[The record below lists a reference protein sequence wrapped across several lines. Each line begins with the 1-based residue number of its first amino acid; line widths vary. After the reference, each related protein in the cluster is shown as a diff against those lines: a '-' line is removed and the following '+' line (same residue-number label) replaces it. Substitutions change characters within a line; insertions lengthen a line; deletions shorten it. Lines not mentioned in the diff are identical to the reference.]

1 MKIEKIV
8 SFVGLLFLAAVVT
21 ALVWATREQ
30 PGLSPGTEQGVSE
43 TLEYPP
49 FPSPNGYGIL
59 LQAAD
64 NTKKL
69 DKDVKAMSRGA
80 LVAYV
85 SSHEEALK
93 IARSAFEF
101 DSRVILDGES
111 EFTDRQT
118 EELDGFGRLGTL
130 FTAQALLAESK
141 VQVNVAF
148 DAYIELIKIATVVS
162 RGGVAENLNAGS
174 ALNEKGCLGVESLI
188 RKLSKDSIRAA
199 IEKIG
204 EINQQRPGPDELREW
219 GLFLDQTLHEGRMA
233 TLDQGQ
239 LDEKRRDLDVAI
251 ESAIM
256 QLKRL
261 RVVLVRLAL
270 RSFEFQNGKQPESLS
285 LLIPEYLP
293 HIPTEPSTGALFTLA
308 DLE

>member
-1 MKIEKIV
+1 MKTEKIV
-8 SFVGLLFLAAVVT
+8 SFVGVLFLAAVVA

-30 PGLSPGTEQGVSE
+30 PGLDLGTEPVVVE

-69 DKDVKAMSRGA
+69 DKDVKSLSRGA
-80 LVAYV
+80 LEAYL
-85 SSHEEALK
+85 SPHEEAMK
-93 IARSAFEF
+93 IARSAFEH
-101 DSRVILDGES
+101 DSRVSLDGES
-111 EFTDRQT
+111 EFKGSHA

-130 FTAQALLAESK
+130 FMAQALLAESK
-141 VQVNVAF
+141 VQVNGAF
-148 DAYIELIKIATVVS
+148 DAYLDVLKIATVVS
-162 RGGVAENLNAGS
+162 RGGVAGNLNAGNVI
-174 ALNEKGCLGVESLI
+174 NEKGCLGVESLI
-188 RKLSKDSIRAA
+188 RKLSKDRIRVA

-204 EINQQRPGPDELREW
+204 EINQQRPGIDELREW

-239 LDEKRRDLDVAI
+239 LDEKKRDSEVAI
-251 ESAIM
+251 ESASM
-256 QLKRL
+256 QLKKL

-285 LLIPEYLP
+285 LLMPEYLP
-293 HIPTEPSTGALFTLA
+293 HIPTDPSTGDVFTLA